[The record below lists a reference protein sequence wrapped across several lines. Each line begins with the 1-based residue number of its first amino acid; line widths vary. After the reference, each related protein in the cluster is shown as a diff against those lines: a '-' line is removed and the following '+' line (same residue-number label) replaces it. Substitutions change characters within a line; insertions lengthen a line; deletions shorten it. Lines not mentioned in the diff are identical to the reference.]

1 MEMIDF
7 SGAVS
12 ELLAADKVLIL
23 CHRNPDGDT
32 LGSGTA
38 LLKALKKMGKKA
50 RLMCD
55 DKIAPKYGFL
65 FEGITE
71 ESFEPEY
78 IVTVDV
84 AESKLLGD
92 NFAGIYGGRVDL
104 AIDHHSNSKP
114 FAKRTYCEGES
125 ASCCEILYL
134 LIEAMGVEIDS
145 DIAASL
151 YTGCSTDTG
160 CFKYSNVTARTHLIA
175 ARLIEKGIPHAKINE
190 RMFDTKSMNN
200 IMFERM
206 CLETLESHFGGRVAV
221 ITVTQK
227 MLSDAGVDKS
237 AIDAI
242 KPITRQIEGVE
253 IGITVKEED
262 NGPIG
267 VSVRTGESADAAAI
281 CGHFGGGGHIRAAG
295 CEFKNSTVEKA
306 KAQVLEYIGTIL

>member
-1 MEMIDF
+1 MEMIDL
-7 SGAVS
+7 SGAVR
-12 ELLAADKVLIL
+12 ELLSADKVLIL

-38 LLKALKKMGKKA
+38 LVKALQRLGKKV

-55 DKIAPKYGFL
+55 DKIVSKYDYL
-65 FEGITE
+65 FEGIAV

-84 AESKLLGD
+84 AERKLLGT
-92 NFAGIYGGRVDL
+92 NFNPLYGDRVDL
-104 AIDHHSNSKP
+104 AVDHHSNSKP
-114 FAKRTYCEGES
+114 FAKKTYCEGES

-134 LIEAMGVEIDS
+134 IIEAMGVEIDS
-145 DIAASL
+145 GIASSL

-160 CFKYSNVTARTHLIA
+160 CFKYSNVTPRTHNIA
-175 ARLIEKGIPHAKINE
+175 AKLIEKGAPHAKINE

-206 CLETLESHFGGRVAV
+206 CLETLESHYDGRVAV
-221 ITVTQK
+221 ISVTQE
-227 MLSDAGVDKS
+227 MLRNAGVDKS

-262 NGPIG
+262 DGAIG

-281 CGHFGGGGHIRAAG
+281 CGNFGGGGHIRAAG
-295 CEFKNSTVEKA
+295 CEFKNSTTEEVKA
-306 KAQVLEYIGTIL
+306 KVIGYIGTIL